1 MSGKIL
7 RSFLLGLVVVFLLTT
22 LMQSEVVIANYSL
35 PEQQVLIV
43 HYATREQLAD
53 LVERYDVVEVDPET
67 QTVKIF
73 SNQITRDALT
83 AESFTWTVDRAYT
96 ALINTEVKPLIGQT
110 MGIPGYPC
118 YRTVSEIFASADT
131 LAADYPDLVELRDIG
146 DSWEKTQDP
155 NEGWDIEVLVLGNR
169 DTPSVPKSDAF
180 IMSGIH
186 AREWAPTEINLRLAE
201 YLLENYETNADV
213 KWLLDYNYVH
223 LVLSTNPDGR
233 TQDEANQNW
242 LWRKNTN
249 NNYCTG
255 GTGQNGRG
263 ADLNR
268 NFTYAWEDNYDECY
282 QTYSGPSAASEPE
295 TVAIMNYVSSI
306 FPDQK
311 GPDPDDPVNELFST
325 GMFID
330 IHSYSRLVL
339 WPWGYTYD
347 TAPNDASLRVMSYK
361 FAYYNGHDPQKSTE
375 LYPSAGTTD
384 DWAYGELGVPGF
396 CFEVGDS
403 FHQSCSVFEN
413 DINPNNQEALLR
425 AIKIARRPYRL
436 THGPEVTN
444 LSLQANP
451 VQPGQNLMVD
461 YTADDTLYSTY
472 RTGVPSSTID
482 SIRYSIDSPSW
493 ISGSNPTT
501 IVLRT
506 QVPKYTAAFAA
517 ATTGLTP
524 GQHTLFVEALD
535 GSGAWGPPTAIFFT
549 ISNGEPPVAVAD
561 AYTTDEDI
569 ELVVTA
575 AEGILIND
583 TGNGPLTAVLETDVA
598 NGTLLLVADG
608 SFIYMPDAGFF
619 GEDDFTYKAFDG
631 ELYSGAVTVTITVNE
646 AVQDVFYNY
655 LPLMLK

>member
-53 LVERYDVVEVDPET
+53 LANRYDVVEVDPET

-73 SNQITRDALT
+73 SNQITRNALA
-83 AESFTWTVDRAYT
+83 AEGYTWILDRPYT
-96 ALINTEVKPLIGQT
+96 DLINTEVKPLIGQT

-118 YRTVSEIFASADT
+118 YRTISEIYASADT

-155 NEGWDIEVLVLGNR
+155 NDGWDIEVLVLSNR
-169 DTPSVPKSDAF
+169 NTPSVPKSDAF

-186 AREWAPTEINLRLAE
+186 AREWAPPELNLRLAE
-201 YLLENYETNADV
+201 YLLANYDTNADV
-213 KWLLDYNYVH
+213 KWLLDYNRIH
-223 LVLSTNPDGR
+223 LVLLTNPDGR
-233 TQDEANQNW
+233 VKDEANQDW

-295 TVAIMNYVSSI
+295 TVAIMNYVASI

-311 GPDPDDPVNELFST
+311 GPNPTDPVAELTAT

-330 IHSYSRLVL
+330 LHSYTGLVL

-361 FAYYNGHDPQKSTE
+361 FAYYNDYLPQKSTR
-375 LYPSAGTTD
+375 LYPTTGSTD
-384 DWAYGELGVPGF
+384 DWAYGELGLPGF
-396 CFEVGDS
+396 CFEVGLS
-403 FHQSCSVFEN
+403 FHQSCSLF
-413 DINPNNQEALLR
+413 DSTINPDNQQALLR
-425 AIKIARRPYRL
+425 AIKIARKPYRL
-436 THGPEVTN
+436 TYGPEVSN
-444 LSLQANP
+444 LLVSPNP
-451 VQPGQNLMVD
+451 VLPGENLVVN
-461 YTADDTLYSTY
+461 YTANDTLYSTY
-472 RTGVPSSTID
+472 EGGVPSQNII
-482 SIRYSIDSPSW
+482 SIKYSIDKPSW
-493 ISGSNPTT
+493 ISGSGWQIIPVNAPSPVYSGTFN
-501 IVLRT
+501 VS
-506 QVPKYTAAFAA
+506 TA
-517 ATTGLTP
+517 GLS
-524 GQHTLFVEALD
+524 GGRHTLFVESAD
-535 GSGAWGPPTAIFFT
+535 SSGLWGPPTAIFFT
-549 ISNGEPPVAVAD
+549 VSGGEPPVAVAD
-561 AYTTDEDI
+561 SYTTDEDA
-569 ELVVTA
+569 ELVVAA
-575 AEGILIND
+575 AEGVLAND
-583 TGNGPLTAVLETDVA
+583 TDDGPMTAVLETDVA
-598 NGTLLLVADG
+598 NGTLLLAADG
-608 SFIYMPDAGFF
+608 SFTYLPDAGFF
-619 GEDDFTYKAFDG
+619 GEDTFTYKAYDG
-631 ELYSGAVTVTITVNE
+631 ELYSDAATVTITVNE
-646 AVQDVFYNY
+646 VVVDVINFY